1 VHCLSAS
8 HQELGIIK
16 STVWN
21 KSKKK
26 TTKITGFS
34 ILEKAVKIAH
44 QITGFSILEKA
55 VKNCSPNN
63 GFFHSG
69 KSSKK
74 SLTK

>member
-1 VHCLSAS
+1 
-8 HQELGIIK
+8 
-16 STVWN
+16 
-21 KSKKK
+21 
-26 TTKITGFS
+26 
-34 ILEKAVKIAH
+34 LEKAVKIAH

>member
-1 VHCLSAS
+1 M
-8 HQELGIIK
+8 
-16 STVWN
+16 
-21 KSKKK
+21 
-26 TTKITGFS
+26 GFS
-34 ILEKAVKIAH
+34 VLEKAVKIAH

-74 SLTK
+74 LLTK